1 MIRGTFR
8 QRSASC
14 LSFPRVR
21 EMLNRTTEGYCA
33 RDYRTAFANAQGSA
47 SVRDTA
53 VFICSRSKGTRSCR
67 SEMSI
72 RNFLK
77 AERRDRRCGQGQLP
91 NRAVDDGGEPQEDV
105 GTALLAAASGVKSFT
120 CRKSRT
126 AAENRLF
133 GGRVGES
140 DAAGFRELSSG
151 FVGALGHLL
160 LLECGS
166 EPLDPTCKQRSGSVP
181 RSPGGAET
189 STSSLRPGFSRDA
202 AKSPQQRRRPDRGG
216 DDVVARS

>member
-53 VFICSRSKGTRSCR
+53 VFICSRSKGTRSCG

-72 RNFLK
+72 RNFLNQR
-77 AERRDRRCGQGQLP
+77 AVEVVVSGNYVLP
-91 NRAVDDGGEPQEDV
+91 NCYDQYGNPRTFACR
-105 GTALLAAASGVKSFT
+105 TST
-120 CRKSRT
+120 CR
-126 AAENRLF
+126 
-133 GGRVGES
+133 
-140 DAAGFRELSSG
+140 
-151 FVGALGHLL
+151 
-160 LLECGS
+160 
-166 EPLDPTCKQRSGSVP
+166 RSV
-181 RSPGGAET
+181 
-189 STSSLRPGFSRDA
+189 
-202 AKSPQQRRRPDRGG
+202 
-216 DDVVARS
+216 